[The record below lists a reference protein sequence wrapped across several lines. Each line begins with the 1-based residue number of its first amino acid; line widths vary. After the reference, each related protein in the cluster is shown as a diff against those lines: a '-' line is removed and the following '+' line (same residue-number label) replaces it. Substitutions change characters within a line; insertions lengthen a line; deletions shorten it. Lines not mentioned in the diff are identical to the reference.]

1 MRTMMMSA
9 TLVFGLFGFAA
20 FSQAQKVNVEPN
32 QKYLLLAAE
41 RTSTVQQEIDQAA
54 AQGFRV
60 LAGSP
65 TSGSEMVLFLERV
78 AQPPDTYTY
87 RLIATTNTG
96 TFQKEL
102 AAAAQ
107 EGFRLLPSTVVA
119 KTSSAGRFLGGG
131 RLGTEVV
138 GVLERAPKSTQKY
151 EYRLLATTKTATL
164 QKEVS
169 DASTAGFAVIG
180 MVSRDEHMVILEKET
195 SSQ

>member
-1 MRTMMMSA
+1 MRKMMIIGA
-9 TLVFGLFGFAA
+9 LLFGLAGTTV
-20 FSQAQKVNVEPN
+20 AQKPGVEAD
-32 QKYLLLAAE
+32 QRYLLLAAKK
-41 RTSTVQQEIDQAA
+41 TSTVQQEIDQAA
-54 AQGFRV
+54 ALGFRI

-107 EGFRLLPSTVVA
+107 EGFRLLPSTLVA
-119 KTSSAGRFLGGG
+119 KTSTIGGFLGAGKFSVE
-131 RLGTEVV
+131 LVV
-138 GVLERAPKSTQKY
+138 VLERAPKSDKRY
-151 EYRLLATTKTATL
+151 EYKLLATTRTATL

-169 DASTAGFAVIG
+169 EAATAGFVLVG
-180 MVSRDEHMVILEKET
+180 MVSRDEHTVIMEKE
-195 SSQ
+195 SPR